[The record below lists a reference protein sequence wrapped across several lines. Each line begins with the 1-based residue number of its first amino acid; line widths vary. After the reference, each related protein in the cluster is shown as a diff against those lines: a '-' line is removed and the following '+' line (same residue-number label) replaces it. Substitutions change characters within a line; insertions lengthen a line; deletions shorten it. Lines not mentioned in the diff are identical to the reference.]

1 MASTGWNAG
10 IRAAGAILAYLQA
23 NLLGSCSHLQKLLPY
38 RRSDYMVLDEATV
51 RNLEI
56 FQSTS
61 FQGRKG
67 SLLAIVDQTRTA
79 MGGRKLQQWLR
90 YPLLD
95 LAGILSRQQ
104 AVAELVE
111 RAGFRAKSE
120 APRKGE
126 RHRATQRAEQCRCIH
141 PSRFGRP
148 EEISPGPA
156 AT

>member
-1 MASTGWNAG
+1 
-10 IRAAGAILAYLQA
+10 
-23 NLLGSCSHLQKLLPY
+23 
-38 RRSDYMVLDEATV
+38 MVLDEATV

-67 SLLAIVDQTRTA
+67 SLLAIVDQTRTP

-111 RAGFRAKSE
+111 RASFRMQIRTHLEKVNDIE
-120 APRKGE
+120 RLNGGTAP
-126 RHRATQRAEQCRCIH
+126 AWPPLA
-141 PSRFGRP
+141 
-148 EEISPGPA
+148 ISSP
-156 AT
+156 